1 MIGTCHEEF
10 TMKPQLVFAA
20 FFALIAPA
28 ALAADGNFDRTLS
41 VGAAPSLTISAGS
54 GYIHV
59 SSVSSNQ
66 IHIIGHVH
74 VRSGWIS
81 SGGDE
86 DRVKQIIANPPIQQS
101 GDTITIGGH
110 TDSDLFRNISIDFE
124 ITTPHGSS
132 VKASEGSGSVQ
143 ISGIEGMVSAQ
154 SGSGDIRVENIGSAV
169 RLNTGSGSVTA
180 NNVGANAHME
190 TASGSI
196 HATGVRGAAT
206 LHTSSGGLEL
216 SLTAP
221 GDVDVGTSSG
231 SIRVTGLSGGLHA
244 GSSSGSIEV
253 AGNPSADWRIG
264 TSSGGVR
271 LSPDPAAH
279 FSVDADTGSG
289 SIHVDR
295 PIVMQ
300 GDLNRHHVNG
310 TVNGGGPTIHISTS
324 SGSVSIH

>member
-1 MIGTCHEEF
+1 
-10 TMKPQLVFAA
+10 
-20 FFALIAPA
+20 
-28 ALAADGNFDRTLS
+28 
-41 VGAAPSLTISAGS
+41 
-54 GYIHV
+54 
-59 SSVSSNQ
+59 
-66 IHIIGHVH
+66 
-74 VRSGWIS
+74 
-81 SGGDE
+81 
-86 DRVKQIIANPPIQQS
+86 
-101 GDTITIGGH
+101 
-110 TDSDLFRNISIDFE
+110 
-124 ITTPHGSS
+124 
-132 VKASEGSGSVQ
+132 
-143 ISGIEGMVSAQ
+143 
-154 SGSGDIRVENIGSAV
+154 
-169 RLNTGSGSVTA
+169 
-180 NNVGANAHME
+180 ME

-253 AGNPSADWRIG
+253 AGNPAGDWRIG